1 MRITPMDIEQQEF
14 SRSFRGY
21 NEEEVDD
28 FLDKIVKD
36 YEELINENVSLNEE
50 IEKMQEKLK
59 EFSEIEETLRSA
71 LLNAQKSA
79 EEMRSRVED
88 EAKII
93 IEKAQM
99 DAKVLKQQFLQ
110 REDSVKNEIDKLRRY
125 KFIFKEK
132 FKSMLN
138 LYLKMVE
145 SEDFEE
151 KLNDC
156 FQSTAGLAYFGHGG
170 EDTGN
175 RQKVVDII
183 GAVTDKEDEAVSEF
197 TEKFDGVKLTPE
209 QMQERF
215 VKIINNIATKNLSII
230 RVGRCLIFDNEIM

>member
-36 YEELINENVSLNEE
+36 YEELINENVRLNEE
-50 IEKMQEKLK
+50 IERMQEKLK
-59 EFSEIEETLRSA
+59 EFGEIEETLRSA

-79 EEMRSRVED
+79 EEMKGRVES

-93 IEKAQM
+93 IEKAELE
-99 DAKVLKQQFLQ
+99 AKALKQQVFQ
-110 REDSVKNEIDKLRRY
+110 REDLVKNEIDNLRRY

-138 LYLKMVE
+138 LYLKMIE
-145 SEDFEE
+145 NEDFEE
-151 KLNDC
+151 KGNYEIKENEMSKEKTKNKVSREITGKLE
-156 FQSTAGLAYFGHGG
+156 GLATE
-170 EDTGN
+170 EDYKIEET
-175 RQKVVDII
+175 
-183 GAVTDKEDEAVSEF
+183 ED
-197 TEKFDGVKLTPE
+197 D
-209 QMQERF
+209 QRYQ
-215 VKIINNIATKNLSII
+215 
-230 RVGRCLIFDNEIM
+230 

>member
-36 YEELINENVSLNEE
+36 YEELINENVRLNEE
-50 IEKMQEKLK
+50 IERMQEKLK

-79 EEMRSRVED
+79 EEMRGRVES

-93 IEKAQM
+93 IEKAEM
-99 DAKVLKQQFLQ
+99 DAKRLKQQVLQ
-110 REDSVKNEIDKLRRY
+110 REDLVKSEIDNLRRY
-125 KFIFKEK
+125 KFTFKEK

-138 LYLKMVE
+138 LYLKMIE

-151 KLNDC
+151 KGNYEIKEENIYKEKIVKEVSEEKVDKRI
-156 FQSTAGLAYFGHGG
+156 S
-170 EDTGN
+170 EEKTG
-175 RQKVVDII
+175 KLEGFTVEKDSKIEE
-183 GAVTDKEDEAVSEF
+183 AEDE
-197 TEKFDGVKLTPE
+197 
-209 QMQERF
+209 QRYQ
-215 VKIINNIATKNLSII
+215 
-230 RVGRCLIFDNEIM
+230 

>member
-36 YEELINENVSLNEE
+36 YEELINENVRLNEE

-79 EEMRSRVED
+79 EEMKGRVKE
-88 EAKII
+88 EAKVI
-93 IEKAQM
+93 IEKAEM
-99 DAKVLKQQFLQ
+99 DAKTLKQQVLQ
-110 REDSVKNEIDKLRRY
+110 REDLLKNEIDNLRRY
-125 KFIFKEK
+125 KFTFKEK

-138 LYLKMVE
+138 LYLKMIE
-145 SEDFEE
+145 NEDFEE
-151 KLNDC
+151 EENYDIKEEEISKEKIGKEVSEEKVEKRVYGEKTDKLE
-156 FQSTAGLAYFGHGG
+156 GLA
-170 EDTGN
+170 T
-175 RQKVVDII
+175 
-183 GAVTDKEDEAVSEF
+183 KEDYKIEE
-197 TEKFDGVKLTPE
+197 TEDE
-209 QMQERF
+209 QRHQ
-215 VKIINNIATKNLSII
+215 
-230 RVGRCLIFDNEIM
+230 

>member
-36 YEELINENVSLNEE
+36 YEELINENVRLNEE
-50 IEKMQEKLK
+50 IEKMKERLK

-79 EEMRSRVED
+79 EEMKEKVKS

-93 IEKAQM
+93 VEKAEM
-99 DAKVLKQQFLQ
+99 EAEMIKQRASQ
-110 REDSVKNEIDKLRRY
+110 REDEVKNEIDNLRRY

-132 FKSMLN
+132 FKSILN
-138 LYLKMVE
+138 LYLKMLE
-145 SEDFEE
+145 TEEFEE
-151 KLNDC
+151 QGDYESSKKSINDEKIDEV
-156 FQSTAGLAYFGHGG
+156 AM
-170 EDTGN
+170 EKD
-175 RQKVVDII
+175 VVI
-183 GAVTDKEDEAVSEF
+183 EE
-197 TEKFDGVKLTPE
+197 TE
-209 QMQERF
+209 
-215 VKIINNIATKNLSII
+215 
-230 RVGRCLIFDNEIM
+230 NE

>member
-14 SRSFRGY
+14 SKSFRGY

-36 YEELINENVSLNEE
+36 YEELINENVKLNEE

-79 EEMRSRVED
+79 EEMKGRVES

-93 IEKAQM
+93 IEKAELE
-99 DAKVLKQQFLQ
+99 AKSLKQEVFQ
-110 REDSVKNEIDKLRRY
+110 REDLVKNEIDNLRRY

-145 SEDFEE
+145 DEDFEE
-151 KLNDC
+151 K
-156 FQSTAGLAYFGHGG
+156 
-170 EDTGN
+170 GN
-175 RQKVVDII
+175 YKIEEEVSKEK
-183 GAVTDKEDEAVSEF
+183 TDKLPLEQNSKIEETEDE
-197 TEKFDGVKLTPE
+197 
-209 QMQERF
+209 Q
-215 VKIINNIATKNLSII
+215 
-230 RVGRCLIFDNEIM
+230 

>member
-36 YEELINENVSLNEE
+36 YEELINENVRLNEE
-50 IEKMQEKLK
+50 IERMQEKLK

-79 EEMRSRVED
+79 EEMRGRVES

-93 IEKAQM
+93 IEKAEM
-99 DAKVLKQQFLQ
+99 DANTLKQQILQ
-110 REDSVKNEIDKLRRY
+110 REDLAKNGIDNLRRY
-125 KFIFKEK
+125 KFTFKEK

-138 LYLKMVE
+138 LYLKMIE

-151 KLNDC
+151 KGNYEIKDENIYKEKIVKEVSEEKVDKRVSEEKTGKLE
-156 FQSTAGLAYFGHGG
+156 GLGIEENFKIKK
-170 EDTGN
+170 T
-175 RQKVVDII
+175 
-183 GAVTDKEDEAVSEF
+183 EDE
-197 TEKFDGVKLTPE
+197 
-209 QMQERF
+209 QQYR
-215 VKIINNIATKNLSII
+215 
-230 RVGRCLIFDNEIM
+230 

>member
-36 YEELINENVSLNEE
+36 YEELINENVRLNEE

-79 EEMRSRVED
+79 EEMKGRVES

-93 IEKAQM
+93 IEKAEM
-99 DAKVLKQQFLQ
+99 EAKALKQQVFQKEGLL
-110 REDSVKNEIDKLRRY
+110 KNEIDNLRRY

-138 LYLKMVE
+138 LYLKMLE
-145 SEDFEE
+145 NEEFEE
-151 KLNDC
+151 V
-156 FQSTAGLAYFGHGG
+156 
-170 EDTGN
+170 GN
-175 RQKVVDII
+175 YDI
-183 GAVTDKEDEAVSEF
+183 KEEEISKEKREEEVSEEKADKLERLDAEQNSEIKE
-197 TEKFDGVKLTPE
+197 TENE
-209 QMQERF
+209 QKYRWLF
-215 VKIINNIATKNLSII
+215 
-230 RVGRCLIFDNEIM
+230 

>member
-36 YEELINENVSLNEE
+36 YEELINENVKLNEE
-50 IEKMQEKLK
+50 IERMQEKLK

-79 EEMRSRVED
+79 EEMKGRVES

-93 IEKAQM
+93 IEKAEM
-99 DAKVLKQQFLQ
+99 DAKALKQQVLQ
-110 REDSVKNEIDKLRRY
+110 REDLVKNEIDNLRRY
-125 KFIFKEK
+125 KFTFKEK

-138 LYLKMVE
+138 LYLKMIE
-145 SEDFEE
+145 SENFEE
-151 KLNDC
+151 EGNYEVKKEKVSKENTGKLEGFTTENDP
-156 FQSTAGLAYFGHGG
+156 
-170 EDTGN
+170 
-175 RQKVVDII
+175 K
-183 GAVTDKEDEAVSEF
+183 
-197 TEKFDGVKLTPE
+197 TEETE
-209 QMQERF
+209 
-215 VKIINNIATKNLSII
+215 
-230 RVGRCLIFDNEIM
+230 NEKQYQ

>member
-36 YEELINENVSLNEE
+36 YEELINENIRLNEE

-59 EFSEIEETLRSA
+59 EFSQIEETLRSA

-79 EEMRSRVED
+79 EEMKERVED

-93 IEKAQM
+93 IEKAKM
-99 DAKVLKQQFLQ
+99 EAKALKQQVFQ
-110 REDSVKNEIDKLRRY
+110 REDLLKNEIDNLRRY
-125 KFIFKEK
+125 KFTFKEK

-138 LYLKMVE
+138 LYLKMIE
-145 SEDFEE
+145 NEEFEE
-151 KLNDC
+151 
-156 FQSTAGLAYFGHGG
+156 
-170 EDTGN
+170 EGN
-175 RQKVVDII
+175 YGIKEENISKEKVR
-183 GAVTDKEDEAVSEF
+183 KEVSEEKTDEPPLEQNSKVEE
-197 TEKFDGVKLTPE
+197 TENE
-209 QMQERF
+209 QQYQ
-215 VKIINNIATKNLSII
+215 
-230 RVGRCLIFDNEIM
+230 

>member
-36 YEELINENVSLNEE
+36 YEELINENVRLNEE

-79 EEMRSRVED
+79 EEMKGRVES

-93 IEKAQM
+93 IEKAEM
-99 DAKVLKQQFLQ
+99 EAKALKQQVFQ
-110 REDSVKNEIDKLRRY
+110 KEDLLKNEIDNLRRY

-138 LYLKMVE
+138 LYLKMLE
-145 SEDFEE
+145 NEEFEE
-151 KLNDC
+151 VEN
-156 FQSTAGLAYFGHGG
+156 Y
-170 EDTGN
+170 
-175 RQKVVDII
+175 DI
-183 GAVTDKEDEAVSEF
+183 KEEEIYKEKREEEVSEEKADKLERLDEEQNSEIKE
-197 TEKFDGVKLTPE
+197 TE
-209 QMQERF
+209 
-215 VKIINNIATKNLSII
+215 N
-230 RVGRCLIFDNEIM
+230 

>member
-36 YEELINENVSLNEE
+36 YEELINENVRLNEE

-79 EEMRSRVED
+79 EEMKGRVES

-93 IEKAQM
+93 IEKAEM
-99 DAKVLKQQFLQ
+99 DANTLKQQILQ
-110 REDSVKNEIDKLRRY
+110 REDLVKNGIDNLRRY
-125 KFIFKEK
+125 KFTFKEK

-138 LYLKMVE
+138 LYLKMIE
-145 SEDFEE
+145 NEEFEE
-151 KLNDC
+151 EGNYEIKEENISKEKVRKEVSEEKVDKRV
-156 FQSTAGLAYFGHGG
+156 SEEKMG
-170 EDTGN
+170 ELEGF
-175 RQKVVDII
+175 
-183 GAVTDKEDEAVSEF
+183 AVKKDYKIEETEDE
-197 TEKFDGVKLTPE
+197 
-209 QMQERF
+209 Q
-215 VKIINNIATKNLSII
+215 
-230 RVGRCLIFDNEIM
+230 

>member
-1 MRITPMDIEQQEF
+1 MRISPMDIEQQEF
-14 SRSFRGY
+14 TRSFRGY

-36 YEELINENVSLNEE
+36 YEELINENFKLNEE

-79 EEMRSRVED
+79 EEMKGRVES

-93 IEKAQM
+93 IEKAEM
-99 DAKVLKQQFLQ
+99 EAKSLKQQVFQ
-110 REDSVKNEIDKLRRY
+110 REDLVKNEIDNLRRY

-151 KLNDC
+151 KGNYKIEEEVSKGKAEKRVSGGKVDKLE
-156 FQSTAGLAYFGHGG
+156 GLGIENNYKIK
-170 EDTGN
+170 ET
-175 RQKVVDII
+175 
-183 GAVTDKEDEAVSEF
+183 EDE
-197 TEKFDGVKLTPE
+197 
-209 QMQERF
+209 QRYQ
-215 VKIINNIATKNLSII
+215 
-230 RVGRCLIFDNEIM
+230 

>member
-36 YEELINENVSLNEE
+36 YEELINENVRLNEE
-50 IEKMQEKLK
+50 IERMQEKLK

-79 EEMRSRVED
+79 EEMKGRVES

-93 IEKAQM
+93 IEKAEM
-99 DAKVLKQQFLQ
+99 EAKSLKQQVFQ
-110 REDSVKNEIDKLRRY
+110 REDQVKNEIDNLRRY

-138 LYLKMVE
+138 LYLKMLE
-145 SEDFEE
+145 NEEFEE
-151 KLNDC
+151 V
-156 FQSTAGLAYFGHGG
+156 
-170 EDTGN
+170 GN
-175 RQKVVDII
+175 YDIKEEI
-183 GAVTDKEDEAVSEF
+183 SKEKIREEVSKEKTDELPLEQNSK
-197 TEKFDGVKLTPE
+197 TEETENE
-209 QMQERF
+209 QQY
-215 VKIINNIATKNLSII
+215 
-230 RVGRCLIFDNEIM
+230 

>member
-36 YEELINENVSLNEE
+36 YEELINENVRLNEE
-50 IEKMQEKLK
+50 IERMQEKLK
-59 EFSEIEETLRSA
+59 EFGEIEETLRSA

-79 EEMRSRVED
+79 EEMRGRVES

-93 IEKAQM
+93 IEKAEM
-99 DAKVLKQQFLQ
+99 DAKTLKQQVLQ
-110 REDSVKNEIDKLRRY
+110 REDLVKSEIDNLRRY
-125 KFIFKEK
+125 KFTFKEK

-138 LYLKMVE
+138 LYLKMIE

-151 KLNDC
+151 KGNYEIKEENIYKEKIVKEVSEEKIDKRV
-156 FQSTAGLAYFGHGG
+156 S
-170 EDTGN
+170 EEKTG
-175 RQKVVDII
+175 KLEGFTVEKDSEIEE
-183 GAVTDKEDEAVSEF
+183 TEDEQRYQWLF
-197 TEKFDGVKLTPE
+197 
-209 QMQERF
+209 
-215 VKIINNIATKNLSII
+215 
-230 RVGRCLIFDNEIM
+230 

>member
-36 YEELINENVSLNEE
+36 YEELINENVRLNEE
-50 IEKMQEKLK
+50 IERMQEKLK

-79 EEMRSRVED
+79 EEMRGRVEN

-93 IEKAQM
+93 IEKAEM
-99 DAKVLKQQFLQ
+99 DAKALKQKVLQ
-110 REDSVKNEIDKLRRY
+110 REDLVKNGIDNLRRY
-125 KFIFKEK
+125 KFTFKEK

-138 LYLKMVE
+138 LYLKMIE
-145 SEDFEE
+145 NEGFEE
-151 KLNDC
+151 EGNYKIEEEVSKEKAEKRVSGEKVDKLE
-156 FQSTAGLAYFGHGG
+156 GLGI
-170 EDTGN
+170 EDNFKT
-175 RQKVVDII
+175 KE
-183 GAVTDKEDEAVSEF
+183 TEDE
-197 TEKFDGVKLTPE
+197 
-209 QMQERF
+209 QRYQ
-215 VKIINNIATKNLSII
+215 
-230 RVGRCLIFDNEIM
+230 